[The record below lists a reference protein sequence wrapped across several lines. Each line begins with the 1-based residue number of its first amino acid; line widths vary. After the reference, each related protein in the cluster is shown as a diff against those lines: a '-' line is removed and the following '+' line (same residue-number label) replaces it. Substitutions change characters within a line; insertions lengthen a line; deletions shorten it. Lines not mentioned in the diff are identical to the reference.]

1 MLFNKKLDK
10 KDKTKKGFTLVE
22 LLTVI
27 VVITLISGIGI
38 ITYLKTIN
46 NSKSKATLLA
56 INNIKEAAYL
66 YSKEGTDE
74 IEWVNSYDQYGK
86 ESGKYACVSVQQLI
100 NKGYFKDNFLDK
112 EIYKNSNIDKK
123 TFIKVSM
130 GTNNDNLKVVV
141 NKSDNTKDKCI
152 GSAINGDLFHLKLD
166 KLERYTDT
174 IKLKV
179 SSKDNDIT
187 PKNYIV
193 SIDGK
198 QEEKQSISGEVT
210 FDNLTNSTLYK
221 IKACMTTE
229 DNNYYCDSFDISTKD
244 FIKPKFTID
253 PRWSKEKTINITYN
267 DKNIFGDGSHYFTSE
282 VSGKVKSGNIYS
294 CDKEYSTCNSTTT
307 NEIVSDG
314 YYKLGESNKEISF
327 TTTDNIDRGVSK
339 KLTAIIKDP
348 TKNSDESSGTVNKI
362 DRVPPTCQ
370 ILNAPSGW
378 VGKNFELKSSCSD
391 SGSGCFKNSYV
402 AKVSTS
408 NKQTITVSD
417 KVGNTSTCSAYVM
430 VDTTPPTCNVSV
442 DGGVKGNQINNTNE
456 YWYKEGTSSSNP
468 VKVTIGC
475 NDENGCEQDSVSGG
489 SFYTDDEHKYSKEIK
504 DKFGNTT
511 TCSGTIKIDTKKPSC
526 TNSGGSSDWT
536 NTDVTIKGICNDNG
550 GSGCVKKNNDS
561 YDNDGTVSK
570 TIRNEGEHTNLSP
583 GTVYDKA
590 GNSTLCKSDR
600 IVKIDK
606 TKPTCTVSSSNS
618 NWTKN
623 NVKVTGTCSDD
634 KSDCVKKTISVTK
647 KSTMND
653 DVSPGTV
660 YDKAGNKTPCDTKR
674 VKIDK
679 TPPRIGKIYRATS
692 KPTSGNGKTACK
704 DASNSSYYYYFEI
717 SDNDSGLKKGKF
729 KWSTTSS
736 PNAGNPTSRSGKS
749 HWECIGTSASSV
761 GNLKL
766 TYEICDVAGNC
777 IKK

>member
-22 LLTVI
+22 LLAVI
-27 VVITLISGIGI
+27 VVITLISGVGI

-74 IEWVNSYDQYGK
+74 IEWVNSYGKDGK

-112 EIYKNSNIDKK
+112 EIYKNSKIKK
-123 TFIKVSM
+123 DTFIEVSM

-141 NKSDNTKDKCI
+141 NKNDNTKDKCI
-152 GSAINGDLFHLKLD
+152 GSAINGNLFHLKLD

-229 DNNYYCDSFDISTKD
+229 DNNYYCDSFDIFTKD

-348 TKNSDESSGTVNKI
+348 AKNSDESFGKVDKI

-391 SGSGCFKNSYV
+391 SGSGCSKNSYV

-430 VDTTPPTCNVSV
+430 VDTTPPTC
-442 DGGVKGNQINNTNE
+442 
-456 YWYKEGTSSSNP
+456 
-468 VKVTIGC
+468 
-475 NDENGCEQDSVSGG
+475 
-489 SFYTDDEHKYSKEIK
+489 
-504 DKFGNTT
+504 
-511 TCSGTIKIDTKKPSC
+511 
-526 TNSGGSSDWT
+526 
-536 NTDVTIKGICNDNG
+536 
-550 GSGCVKKNNDS
+550 
-561 YDNDGTVSK
+561 TV
-570 TIRNEGEHTNLSP
+570 
-583 GTVYDKA
+583 V
-590 GNSTLCKSDR
+590 
-600 IVKIDK
+600 
-606 TKPTCTVSSSNS
+606 SSNS
-618 NWTKN
+618 NWTN
-623 NVKVTGTCSDD
+623 QDVTVTGTCSDS
-634 KSDCVKKTISVTK
+634 KSDCKAETISVTK
-647 KSTMND
+647 KSNIDD

-660 YDKAGNKTPCDTKR
+660 YDNAGNKTQCGTTR
-674 VKIDK
+674 VRIDK
-679 TPPRIGKIYRATS
+679 TPPIAKIGHDADNYKLTNESTDSGGSGLASSSWWGAEVGTGGTRYLKVIDGAGNWSEPTSISVYKYCSQGNWKNNTESGAKIYKWGNTGENHCKEN
-692 KPTSGNGKTACK
+692 KPYLRIYFKVFLCNCKVDKYKTTKLC
-704 DASNSSYYYYFEI
+704 D
-717 SDNDSGLKKGKF
+717 
-729 KWSTTSS
+729 
-736 PNAGNPTSRSGKS
+736 
-749 HWECIGTSASSV
+749 SSV
-761 GNLKL
+761 GKDITSSKHPNGYCRIYYNKPEACSSRKNGHVIQVGDSTGDLELNDKKTEGVFHGYKWYHGDRPGNGYKSFENLTGVWLHNGGDFDSVNEGDANNKSNACKKAC
-766 TYEICDVAGNC
+766 EIQYKD
-777 IKK
+777 

>member
-22 LLTVI
+22 LLAVI
-27 VVITLISGIGI
+27 VVITLISSVGI

-56 INNIKEAAYL
+56 INNVKEAAYL

-74 IEWVNSYDQYGK
+74 IEWVNSYDENGK

-112 EIYKNSNIDKK
+112 EIYKNSEISKK
-123 TFIKVSM
+123 TFIEVSM

-141 NKSDNTKDKCI
+141 NKSNDTEDKCI

-166 KLERYTDT
+166 EFESYTDT
-174 IKLKV
+174 IKLSV
-179 SSKDNDIT
+179 SPQDSSID

-193 SIDGK
+193 SRDAVKNTSPDGK
-198 QEEKQSISGEVT
+198 DVT
-210 FDNLTNSTLYK
+210 FKNLKNSTSYK
-221 IKACMTTE
+221 IKACMITQK
-229 DNNYYCDSFDISTKD
+229 DNYYCDSFDISTKD

-253 PRWSKEKTINITYN
+253 SGWKKEKTIRIRYSDTNILEN
-267 DKNIFGDGSHYFTSE
+267 GSHYFTSE
-282 VSGKVKSGNIYS
+282 VSGKVIEGTVYS
-294 CDKEYSTCNSTTT
+294 CDKEHSTCNSTAT

-327 TTTDNIDRGVSK
+327 TTVDNIDKGVSK

-348 TKNSDESSGTVNKI
+348 AKNSDESFGTVNKI

-391 SGSGCFKNSYV
+391 SGSGCSKNSYV

-408 NKQTITVSD
+408 NKQTIEVSD

-475 NDENGCEQDSVSGG
+475 NDENGCEQDSISGG
-489 SFYTDDEHKYSKEIK
+489 SFYTDGEHEYSKEIK

-526 TNSGGSSDWT
+526 TNSGGSSDWV

-550 GSGCVKKNNDS
+550 GSECVKKDDSHDNN
-561 YDNDGTVSK
+561 GTVLKLISD
-570 TIRNEGEHTNLSP
+570 EGEHKNLSP

-590 GNSTLCKSDR
+590 GNPTLCKSDR
-600 IVKIDK
+600 
-606 TKPTCTVSSSNS
+606 T
-618 NWTKN
+618 
-623 NVKVTGTCSDD
+623 
-634 KSDCVKKTISVTK
+634 
-647 KSTMND
+647 
-653 DVSPGTV
+653 
-660 YDKAGNKTPCDTKR
+660 

-679 TPPRIGKIYRATS
+679 TPPRISKIHRATS

-704 DASNSSYYYYFEI
+704 DASNSSYYYYFKI
-717 SDNDSGLKKGKF
+717 SDSDSGLKKGEF

>member
-1 MLFNKKLDK
+1 MVENNVKKIK
-10 KDKTKKGFTLVE
+10 NIFKGKKGFTLVE
-22 LLTVI
+22 LLAVI
-27 VVITLISGIGI
+27 VVITLISGVGI

-56 INNIKEAAYL
+56 INNVKEAAYL

-74 IEWVNSYDQYGK
+74 IEWVNSYDENGK

-100 NKGYFKDNFLDK
+100 NKGYFKDNFFDK
-112 EIYKNSNIDKK
+112 EIYKNSKIKISKN
-123 TFIKVSM
+123 TFIEVRM

-141 NKSDNTKDKCI
+141 NKNDNTEDKCI
-152 GSAINGDLFHLKLD
+152 GSAINGNLFHLKLGND
-166 KLERYTDT
+166 SKSYTDT
-174 IKLKV
+174 IKLNVSKKDTKKV
-179 SSKDNDIT
+179 VKKYT
-187 PKNYIV
+187 V
-193 SIDGK
+193 SINDEKNSVEDSSDGRN
-198 QEEKQSISGEVT
+198 VT
-210 FDNLTNSTLYK
+210 FGNLKNSTLYK

-229 DNNYYCDSFDISTKD
+229 DNNYYCDSFDIFTKD
-244 FIKPKFTID
+244 FIKPKFDIKSG
-253 PRWSKEKTINITYN
+253 WEKAKTININYYDTPIYHN
-267 DKNIFGDGSHYFTSE
+267 KGSHYFTSE
-282 VSGKVKSGNIYS
+282 VSGEVKKGTVYRCNDDYS
-294 CDKEYSTCNSTTT
+294 VCSSN
-307 NEIVSDG
+307 SDG
-314 YYKLGESNKEISF
+314 IVESGKNYKLNDNEVSF
-327 TTTDNIDRGVSK
+327 TTTDNIDKGVFK

-348 TKNSDESSGTVNKI
+348 AKNSDESFGTVNKI

-475 NDENGCEQDSVSGG
+475 NDENGCEQDSISGG
-489 SFYTDDEHKYSKEIK
+489 SFYTDGEHEYSKEIK
-504 DKFGNTT
+504 DKFGNTA
-511 TCSGTIKIDTKKPSC
+511 TCSGTLKIDTKKPSC

-561 YDNDGTVSK
+561 YDNDGNVSK
-570 TIRNEGEHTNLSP
+570 TIINEGEYTNLSP

-600 IVKIDK
+600 
-606 TKPTCTVSSSNS
+606 T
-618 NWTKN
+618 
-623 NVKVTGTCSDD
+623 
-634 KSDCVKKTISVTK
+634 
-647 KSTMND
+647 
-653 DVSPGTV
+653 
-660 YDKAGNKTPCDTKR
+660 

-679 TPPRIGKIYRATS
+679 TPPEIRIKSDKIKVKQYQS
-692 KPTSGNGKTACK
+692 KTVPY
-704 DASNSSYYYYFEI
+704 NSSKGKEFTFWYK
-717 SDNDSGLKKGKF
+717 DSGGSGVDNIVAQVYTMNGNKVCCRSKDGDWKSGELCSAHANDKAN
-729 KWSTTSS
+729 KWWRAYSHMYFCSTCFSYHLYNSITCSS
-736 PNAGNPTSRSGKS
+736 SYN
-749 HWECIGTSASSV
+749 
-761 GNLKL
+761 
-766 TYEICDVAGNC
+766 
-777 IKK
+777 